1 MSGLQG
7 AMLSYDDYQ
16 LNRWEKWGAI
26 LVTGLLLFTAGY
38 LFYQSMIVSLVLSL
52 LGCCAPRFYAAHK
65 RETRK
70 EVLLNQFKQALYSLS
85 TSLAAGKSVENAF
98 RAALS
103 DLLAMYSHSKAD
115 IVRELEMIVRR
126 IDHGDTIE
134 HAVLDFSRR
143 TGLRD
148 IVQFSEMFVT
158 CRRTGGDLVD
168 IVRRTSQTIGE
179 KIEMQQEVS
188 IMIARKKFEA
198 KALGIIPP
206 AIIGLLAF
214 GSPEYMEPLYTGG
227 GRMLMTAAFASFVGC
242 FWVMGRMTDIRL

>member
-1 MSGLQG
+1 MSLQG
-7 AMLSYDDYQ
+7 AIRSYDSYK
-16 LNRWEKWGAI
+16 LNRWEKGG
-26 LVTGLLLFTAGY
+26 VTLAAGLLLFTAGY
-38 LFYQSMIVSLVLSL
+38 LFYQSLIVSFVLSIF
-52 LGCCAPRFYAAHK
+52 GCFVPKLYAAHK
-65 RETRK
+65 RELRK

-103 DLLAMYSHSKAD
+103 DLMMMYSHSRAD

-148 IVQFSEMFVT
+148 IVQFSEMFAT

-168 IVRRTSQTIGE
+168 IARRTSQTIGE
-179 KIEMQQEVS
+179 KIEMQQEVGV
-188 IMIARKKFEA
+188 MIARKKFES
-198 KALGIIPP
+198 KALGVIPP

-214 GSPEYMEPLYTGG
+214 GSPEYMEPLYNGG
-227 GRMLMTAAFASFVGC
+227 GRVLMTVAFASFIGC
-242 FWVMGRMTDIRL
+242 YWIMGRMTDIRL